1 MSERLEKPEKRSSE
15 GSRDYDDDSDDGAAT
30 NSDKAEDKLKL
41 STRDGADFTFS
52 ARSVEENGINCIENL
67 QPEESAKMPVV
78 NPAGTESSSI
88 AWPEDWADLDSG
100 SFSDQSCCTMEWWD
114 FWA

>member
-1 MSERLEKPEKRSSE
+1 MSERLEKPEKRRSE
-15 GSRDYDDDSDDGAAT
+15 GSRDCDDDSDDGAAT
-30 NSDKAEDKLKL
+30 KSDKAEEKVKLPIG
-41 STRDGADFTFS
+41 DGADIAFS
-52 ARSVEENGINCIENL
+52 ACSVAENSINCVESFR
-67 QPEESAKMPVV
+67 PEESDMMPIV
-78 NPAGTESSSI
+78 NPAGAESSSI